1 MTVTRQPT
9 PPKQGV
15 RARERNALERL
26 EQIERDLIN
35 VVGSIQKA
43 LDELNQR
50 FSAVAEVLDATV
62 ATLGEETINQRIV
75 DTRKERSDKQV
86 ADAKAALE
94 KAVADGKL
102 SPCESVNDK
111 SYITGIE
118 RDKEGKPLEPGY
130 TQLNFAAVKPEY
142 QEKLRGQK
150 VGAKLETEVGS
161 FEVTGI
167 FEEIPP
173 PPKPTPE
180 ATDAAQAPPETP
192 AVGQ

>member
-1 MTVTRQPT
+1 MTISPRQPT

-15 RARERNALERL
+15 RQRERNALERL
-26 EQIERDLIN
+26 EQMERDLIS

-62 ATLGEETINQRIV
+62 ATLGSDVINQRIL

-94 KAVADGKL
+94 KAVTDGKL
-102 SPCESVNDK
+102 SPAIAVSEK

-118 RDKEGKPLEPGY
+118 RDKEDKPLDPGY
-130 TQLNFAAVKPEY
+130 TQLNFAAIKPEY

-161 FEVTGI
+161 FEITGI
-167 FEEIPP
+167 YEDVTVEA
-173 PPKPTPE
+173 PTVE
-180 ATDAAQAPPETP
+180 ATDAAQTPPE
-192 AVGQ
+192 AMGQ